1 MTDIVILGGGIGG
14 LNAAYDMKEHVGPQD
29 KVTLIS
35 DNSYFQFTP
44 SNPWIAVKWRERED
58 ICFELEEP
66 LRKKASS
73 SLPRPP
79 SVSILRTTVL
89 SLATAARFVTI
100 I

>member
-44 SNPWIAVKWRERED
+44 SNP
-58 ICFELEEP
+58 
-66 LRKKASS
+66 
-73 SLPRPP
+73 
-79 SVSILRTTVL
+79 
-89 SLATAARFVTI
+89 
-100 I
+100 